1 MEVSICEPKQG
12 EVLGKYEDLKTE
24 TSSETEGSHDFKSNN
39 LGMFVGETFE
49 ERQFVGIVVKEEE
62 DRKN

>member
-1 MEVSICEPKQG
+1 
-12 EVLGKYEDLKTE
+12 
-24 TSSETEGSHDFKSNN
+24 
-39 LGMFVGETFE
+39 MFVGETFE